1 MRLLDRYLLRHF
13 LLAYAVC
20 FVCLLALYV
29 VIDTF
34 TRIDDFMES
43 AAGRESVFLVIGR
56 YYGVRLPWLFQRLG
70 CVLQLLATL
79 FTMTWL
85 EARNELVALRA
96 AGISTWR
103 LLRPLVLAN
112 LVFIGLG
119 IANRELVQPP
129 LCPYLQL
136 AASELNVERGQRV
149 QGCYDDK
156 GVHIEGR
163 VGYPDRQMI
172 QIVSITLP
180 SPITG
185 RLVHL
190 ECKEMFYHPH
200 PDPEQHGWVL
210 MAVNSPPLDGSVP
223 GLRQVGPDSYFLKTR
238 VSYERLTRSPEWYR
252 YLSTWK
258 LSQLLQ
264 EAERFPHRGEALAL
278 FHRRLTE
285 PWIQLLLVVLCM
297 RIMVGP
303 LDQSTY
309 LKLGLCMVIYVLA
322 QVLDFVL
329 EHLAR
334 QDSLDPLFAA
344 WLPMFLLGPIVFAVL
359 MPARPTVGRTP
370 WKARAGKLNH
380 APTQAL
386 AARVSITD
394 RTALREPAVTIAA

>member
-1 MRLLDRYLLRHF
+1 M
-13 LLAYAVC
+13 
-20 FVCLLALYV
+20 
-29 VIDTF
+29 
-34 TRIDDFMES
+34 
-43 AAGRESVFLVIGR
+43 
-56 YYGVRLPWLFQRLG
+56 
-70 CVLQLLATL
+70 
-79 FTMTWL
+79 
-85 EARNELVALRA
+85 VALRA

-112 LVFIGLG
+112 LAFIGLG

-136 AASELNVERGQRV
+136 AASELNLERGQRV
-149 QGCYDDK
+149 QGCYDDDR
-156 GVHIEGR
+156 VHIEGR

-172 QIVSITLP
+172 QIVNITLP
-180 SPITG
+180 SPVTG

-210 MAVNSPPLDGSVP
+210 MAVDDPPLDGSVP
-223 GLRQVGPDSYFLKTR
+223 GLRQLGPDSYFLKTR
-238 VSYERLTRSPEWYR
+238 ISYERLTRSPEWYR

-264 EAERFPHRGEALAL
+264 EADRFPHRGEALAL

-297 RIMVGP
+297 RIIVGP

-329 EHLAR
+329 EHMAR

-344 WLPMFLLGPIVFAVL
+344 WLPLFLLGPVVFAVL
-359 MPARPTVGRTP
+359 MPARPTGGRTTRKTSP
-370 WKARAGKLNH
+370 RH
-380 APTQAL
+380 QTHVPIQAL
-386 AARVSITD
+386 AARVP
-394 RTALREPAVTIAA
+394 TADKAASREPAATIAA